1 MLEITHNKEQ
11 RIKLRKTYLLRYDLL
26 EMDTNSEDP
35 EEETVKETKEM
46 QASKLDGKTQ
56 KLINLIFDKD
66 MFNSALKKYD
76 LGMC

>member
-1 MLEITHNKEQ
+1 M
-11 RIKLRKTYLLRYDLL
+11 

>member
-1 MLEITHNKEQ
+1 
-11 RIKLRKTYLLRYDLL
+11 
-26 EMDTNSEDP
+26 MDTNSEDP

-76 LGMC
+76 LGMCQLLL